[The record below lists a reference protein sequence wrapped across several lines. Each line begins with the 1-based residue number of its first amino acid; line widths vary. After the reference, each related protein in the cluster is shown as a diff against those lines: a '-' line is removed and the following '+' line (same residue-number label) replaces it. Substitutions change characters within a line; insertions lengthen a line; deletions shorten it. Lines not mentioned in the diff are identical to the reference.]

1 MYGKDRHVDYW
12 LERIA
17 EWRRCVGGASE
28 DAMTQDQYQEFFLD
42 FIVYSIE
49 GRIMV
54 DLGKR
59 GITLPD
65 DVAAV
70 ENMQHQLHDFVAGC
84 TRGQLAG
91 RLVGLEQ
98 VADRDIEGVVNQIYE
113 AAFELVA
120 AAGEAAS

>member
-1 MYGKDRHVDYW
+1 M
-12 LERIA
+12 A
-17 EWRRCVGGASE
+17 
-28 DAMTQDQYQEFFLD
+28 
-42 FIVYSIE
+42 
-49 GRIMV
+49 

-59 GITLPD
+59 SITLPD

-91 RLVGLEQ
+91 RLDGVER
-98 VADRDIEGVVNQIYE
+98 VADRDIEDVVNQIYE